1 MERSQGRPP
10 PSTHPNPIDVNGG
23 GDASRSPESWAAGS
37 PPTRPAVCSAPVCLS
52 HHGFVQLLQHLKRY
66 VWGRITSQG
75 ISGWPGQGLSAH
87 VSTPAPARERR
98 GPIGRARGSQA
109 SGVPKVG
116 GRCIV
121 RSSCSF
127 GTHMASP
134 FSFLGRQCCFRG
146 RAAGVRGRW
155 ERVLCWDEALYP
167 HIFLWERE
175 SGSSVALP
183 PSVASSAH
191 GLSAFCLLSVVTGF
205 GLRFG
210 GLGLRPGLGL
220 GLTLGVALALALGL
234 RLGLP

>member
-1 MERSQGRPP
+1 MGAETPPALQSPGLLGPRPLGQQSAALLCASP
-10 PSTHPNPIDVNGG
+10 TMASSSSSSTSSGTFALGP
-23 GDASRSPESWAAGS
+23 
-37 PPTRPAVCSAPVCLS
+37 
-52 HHGFVQLLQHLKRY
+52 
-66 VWGRITSQG
+66 WGRITSQG
-75 ISGWPGQGLSAH
+75 ICGWPGQGLSAH

-98 GPIGRARGSQA
+98 GPIGRTRGSQA

-183 PSVASSAH
+183 PSVASSAQ
-191 GLSAFCLLSVVTGF
+191 GPSAFCLLSGVTGF
-205 GLRFG
+205 GLLFG
-210 GLGLRPGLGL
+210 GLGLGPGLGL

>member
-1 MERSQGRPP
+1 MASSGSS
-10 PSTHPNPIDVNGG
+10 STSSGTFAPGSLGSDPVS
-23 GDASRSPESWAAGS
+23 GDLRVA
-37 PPTRPAVCSAPVCLS
+37 
-52 HHGFVQLLQHLKRY
+52 
-66 VWGRITSQG
+66 
-75 ISGWPGQGLSAH
+75 
-87 VSTPAPARERR
+87 
-98 GPIGRARGSQA
+98 RARVLGQRVDLPPRPRTVGTHRTGPRFP
-109 SGVPKVG
+109 GVMCAQVG
-116 GRCIV
+116 GVGIV

-205 GLRFG
+205 GLLFG
-210 GLGLRPGLGL
+210 GLGLGPGLGL
-220 GLTLGVALALALGL
+220 GLTLGVALDLALGL